1 VRPHFN
7 VTGHLTFRFSVLLS
21 SVRPEPE
28 RYASTEREIIMLK
41 FLQTS
46 RINDLRLPGLL
57 LGSMALIALMS
68 ATPTALAQGVPA
80 GLLRLDPPQ
89 SSNDG
94 AKFAEDQGTKV
105 RSAYARSRKPQA
117 Q

>member
-1 VRPHFN
+1 
-7 VTGHLTFRFSVLLS
+7 
-21 SVRPEPE
+21 
-28 RYASTEREIIMLK
+28 MLK

-57 LGSMALIALMS
+57 LGSLALIALMS
-68 ATPTALAQGVPA
+68 ATPTAPAFAQGVPA